1 MLFKA
6 TEPERRVGIFE
17 MFYKNSQEL
26 IERFYAGQ
34 TTMMDRMHILTGKP
48 PVSIARAV
56 RALVSKGKPLSKENS
71 E

>member
-1 MLFKA
+1 
-6 TEPERRVGIFE
+6 